1 MIKPLVEESI
11 DVTFPFTT
19 EISDCTHGDRGRG
32 VEGSRPFDVI
42 LCDVI
47 RRLDIYI
54 IFRYSWKGSI
64 RKKE

>member
-1 MIKPLVEESI
+1 MIKPLVEESRR
-11 DVTFPFTT
+11 D
-19 EISDCTHGDRGRG
+19 ISLYLRDPRLYCTHGDRG